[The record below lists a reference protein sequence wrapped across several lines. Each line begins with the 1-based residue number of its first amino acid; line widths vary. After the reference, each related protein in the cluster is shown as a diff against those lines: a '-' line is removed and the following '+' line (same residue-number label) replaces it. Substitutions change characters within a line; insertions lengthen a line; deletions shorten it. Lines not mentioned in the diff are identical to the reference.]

1 MATWQDYKKYV
12 KSIDADNCQ
21 QMESIEM
28 MTEIVNSLIQQRKDL
43 GLSQRELAEMCDM
56 PQSSIARIETFKT
69 SPTLDTLVK
78 LFSILKMRF
87 VVKTA

>member
-12 KSIDADNCQ
+12 KGIDSENRL

-28 MTEIVNSLIQQRKDL
+28 MTEVVNALIQQRKDL
-43 GLSQRELAEMCDM
+43 GITQRELAEICDM
-56 PQSSIARIETFKT
+56 PQSSIARIETFRT

-78 LFSILKMRF
+78 LFNKLKMQF
-87 VVKTA
+87 VIKPA